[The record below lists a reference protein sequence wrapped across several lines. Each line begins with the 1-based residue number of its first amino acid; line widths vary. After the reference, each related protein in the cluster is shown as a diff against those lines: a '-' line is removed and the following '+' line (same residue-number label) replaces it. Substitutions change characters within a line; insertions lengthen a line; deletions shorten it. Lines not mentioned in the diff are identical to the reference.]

1 MNTIRQSMTGFR
13 IPRHRM
19 TDEDQAHPE
28 RQVHGAAQD
37 AAPIDETA
45 ALGFLSRNE
54 RRLLA
59 LGGVKAVIEDRAYWK
74 KYHRDTCTRRECSDP
89 AHNTEETKH
98 EQASQLGMVQ
108 TDGSGQRTGD
118 PGHARKPKRP
128 EAWLEEQAASS
139 AVHLPQLPSADDS
152 SVGAG
157 AEETVQAGARATAT
171 RGRGRPR
178 GSKDDP
184 RRPRKNARR
193 R

>member
-1 MNTIRQSMTGFR
+1 MNTIRTGFR

-19 TDEDQAHPE
+19 TDEDQADPE

-37 AAPIDETA
+37 AAPIDEIA
-45 ALGFLSRNE
+45 ALGLLSRNE

-59 LGGVKAVIEDRAYWK
+59 LGGVKAVLEDRAYWK

-98 EQASQLGMVQ
+98 EQASQLGMVSQ
-108 TDGSGQRTGD
+108 DGSGQRTGEAGRTD
-118 PGHARKPKRP
+118 QPRRP
-128 EAWLEEQAASS
+128 EAWLEEQDAENPVRVPALSR
-139 AVHLPQLPSADDS
+139 ADDS

-157 AEETVQAGARATAT
+157 AEETVQAGARVTAT